1 MSVMKRTFFLWVLA
15 VLLGLGRLSAQ
26 INFIYLPEVYGRN
39 VDGLANFQMQNIGGK
54 STIGQVV
61 ITVRE
66 NISKTQVLTVYS
78 PQFTVV
84 GGTSYFP
91 AGVYV
96 NSRFVFA
103 NSPIAAIASQTRNFP
118 PGEYTYCF
126 RFIGPG
132 THEEDENCFD
142 ATIEPLVPIDLIY
155 PADQDKICQKRP
167 PLSWK
172 PPVPFPA
179 TMRFR
184 LELTQKKRGSSVES
198 LLMNAPLVL
207 VDNIPTTSINYPS
220 YAPDL
225 QEDSTYCWQVV
236 AFQNGVI
243 LEKSE
248 IWEFTVQ
255 CHDPAAPASL
265 DSYRELKSFM
275 NGNYYYAT
283 AWLKFTYQNNYSYKK
298 LHYEIYETENGSTQ
312 IKKLP
317 EIPLVQGLN
326 KIDIDLTQLDLEEGK
341 HYMLKVYPFNEPPV
355 VVRFEYHENNV
366 VNP

>member
-1 MSVMKRTFFLWVLA
+1 MTAMKRYFFLCFLPA
-15 VLLGLGRLSAQ
+15 FYAGQALGQ
-26 INFIYLPEVYGRN
+26 INFIYLAEVYGRN
-39 VDGLANFQMQNIGGK
+39 VDGLANVQLQNLTGQTK
-54 STIGQVV
+54 VGQVV

-66 NISKTQVLTVYS
+66 NISKTPVLTVYS
-78 PQFTVV
+78 PPFNLLQ
-84 GGTSYFP
+84 GTTYFP
-91 AGVYV
+91 VSAYTG
-96 NSRFVFA
+96 SRFVFA
-103 NSPIAAIASQTRNFP
+103 NTPIAAIASQTRNFP

-126 RFIGPG
+126 RFTSPG
-132 THEEDENCFD
+132 AHDADENCFD
-142 ATIEPLVPIDLIY
+142 ANIEPLVPIDLIY
-155 PADQDKICQKRP
+155 PADQDKICEKRP

-179 TMRFR
+179 GMRFR
-184 LELTQKKRGSSVES
+184 LELTQKKRGSSMES

-207 VDNIPTTSINYPS
+207 MDNIPSTSVNYPS

-236 AFQNGVI
+236 AYQNGMI
-243 LEKSE
+243 LSKSE

-255 CHDPAAPASL
+255 CHDPATPASM
-265 DSYRELKSFM
+265 DSYRELKSLM

-298 LHYEIYETENGSTQ
+298 LHYEIYETEKGSAQ
-312 IKKLP
+312 IKNLP
-317 EIPLVQGLN
+317 DIPLVQGLN